1 MFKQQ
6 ETMGEIAHEFL
17 IKKKYFIMFFCQEDE
32 RMQ

>member
-17 IKKKYFIMFFCQEDE
+17 IKKKYFYHFFLSGG
-32 RMQ
+32 